1 MNAKPETIMDSQQ
14 IDRKTSRSIC
24 DAIGE
29 RLKQELRP
37 ESSKPSSYLQHL
49 IDELRRRDSETAL

>member
-1 MNAKPETIMDSQQ
+1 MDSQQ

-29 RLKQELRP
+29 RLKQDLRL
-37 ESSKPSSYLQHL
+37 ESSQPPAHLQDL
-49 IDELRRRDSETAL
+49 LDELRRRDSETSH